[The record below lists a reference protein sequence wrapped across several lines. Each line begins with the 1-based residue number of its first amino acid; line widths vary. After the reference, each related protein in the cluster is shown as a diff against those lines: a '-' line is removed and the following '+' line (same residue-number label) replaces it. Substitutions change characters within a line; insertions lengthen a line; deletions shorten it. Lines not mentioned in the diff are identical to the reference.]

1 MTWEW
6 HSSLGLSARASAPPG
21 PGIQSCAFPHPF
33 RRAIKKSPF
42 KTIKRIPPGTH
53 PSRTCSP
60 RPTCCLTHT
69 CRMRTGHTRST
80 CFKTCFCAIRV
91 EINSTSKIIAG
102 KPKILLSLIGGIL
115 FTGLVGYLWANTLA
129 NLRRP
134 NCENGHRKF
143 TKGPLKELGRAF
155 KHHFRFC
162 SNVSSQSHNPR
173 SSFSSLSI
181 SRSLDSRLATI
192 GRV

>member
-1 MTWEW
+1 MGIALQSRPKRE
-6 HSSLGLSARASAPPG
+6 SLSAPRPRHPVLRIPPPLEEG
-21 PGIQSCAFPHPF
+21 H
-33 RRAIKKSPF
+33 KKIPF

-102 KPKILLSLIGGIL
+102 KPKILLSLIGGVFIYRPCRIL
-115 FTGLVGYLWANTLA
+115 MGQYVGK
-129 NLRRP
+129 P
-134 NCENGHRKF
+134 
-143 TKGPLKELGRAF
+143 
-155 KHHFRFC
+155 
-162 SNVSSQSHNPR
+162 
-173 SSFSSLSI
+173 
-181 SRSLDSRLATI
+181 ATPKL
-192 GRV
+192 